1 MAARIN
7 AGAIGK
13 MQADFVLLI
22 EGEPLADP
30 GTVGVLVLRGWVICY
45 LALIIIINVLLG

>member
-1 MAARIN
+1 LAARIN

-30 GTVGVLVLRGWVICY
+30 GIVGVLVLRGRAICY
-45 LALIIIINVLLG
+45 LVFILDINVLLG